1 MGKPYVRRE
10 AQLKAEVLQ
19 IVERVSSAGQADPPR
34 VADSTLDLLPLEEQV
49 SRQGV

>member
-19 IVERVSSAGQADPPR
+19 IVSAQSAGR
-34 VADSTLDLLPLEEQV
+34 HWLSGF
-49 SRQGV
+49 SNRC